1 MAGHIT
7 KAAALPDSGV
17 KADLHSL
24 VDNATINSDVV
35 TNTMINS
42 SAAIA
47 SSKLAD
53 FDTHSDE
60 DTLMSNGT
68 TWEVVTNGTYFTIN
82 FIIDGSGA
90 AIATGIKGDVIVD
103 VDATILSATLL
114 ADQSCT
120 MAVDIWKDT
129 YANFAPDNTDS
140 ITDAGT
146 TPTTSAG
153 TKYQDTSLTSWT
165 TTISAGEILRFN
177 VDANDN
183 AQRMTVALKCK
194 RT

>member
-1 MAGHIT
+1 MAGNIQ
-7 KAAALPDSGV
+7 KAAELPDSGN
-17 KADLHSL
+17 KSDLHNL
-24 VDNATINSDVV
+24 VDNALIRSNTI
-35 TNTMINS
+35 TNAMVNS

-53 FDTHSDE
+53 FDSHSDE
-60 DTLMSNGT
+60 DTLASNGT
-68 TWEVVTNGTYFTIN
+68 TWEVITNGTYFTIN
-82 FIIDGSGA
+82 FIIDGGGET
-90 AIATGIKGDVIVD
+90 ITTGIKGDIIVD
-103 VDATILSATLL
+103 VDATILGVTLL

-129 YANFAPDNTDS
+129 YANFPPDNDDS

-153 TKYQDTSLTSWT
+153 TKAQDGTMTSWT
-165 TTISAGEILRFN
+165 TTISAAEILRFN

-183 AQRMTVALKCK
+183 ATRMTVSIKCK